1 MTLADAKVGMKV
13 RIQSVEESPMKVR
26 LMSMGLI
33 PNTKVEILQSAPL
46 GDPIAVRLRA
56 YNLAIRKHDAEKIIV
71 TEE

>member
-1 MTLADAKVGMKV
+1 MTLKDAKVGSTV
-13 RIQSVEESPMKVR
+13 RIKSVEESPMKQR

-33 PNTKVEILQSAPL
+33 PHTRVEILRSAFL
-46 GDPIAVRLRA
+46 GDPIAIRLRA